1 MCGTLVQQT
10 LLRIGDATKHL
21 GSFLVHA
28 WPLNLCRTTFYS
40 PVDPGA
46 TSAEGISTSAACFVQ
61 PTRNWRK
68 ADLVPHQ
75 LSTSDNPRSSWI
87 ETHYIITGAFDQI
100 SVLRALYGYYRKGLL
115 YFTDQQQYSHGVP
128 RRTIV
133 TPRPR
138 AEKARR
144 NKHL

>member
-1 MCGTLVQQT
+1 MKVLYFACAAHWLNRLYYESGT
-10 LLRIGDATKHL
+10 ATKHL

-46 TSAEGISTSAACFVQ
+46 
-61 PTRNWRK
+61 RK

-75 LSTSDNPRSSWI
+75 LSTSDNPRSSCI

-100 SVLRALYGYYRKGLL
+100 SVLRALHGYYRKGLL

-133 TPRPR
+133 TPRTR

-144 NKHL
+144 NKYL